1 MDRTSVPR
9 PRRIVLT
16 ELAPGA
22 ITTADLYR
30 ELTSMTVKLAV
41 IEAQTTAAQHVDTEH
56 ENRLR
61 ALERFKWALFGGA
74 ATVGAGAG
82 VIAALITS
90 RGH

>member
-1 MDRTSVPR
+1 MAVPR
-9 PRRIVLT
+9 QRRPVT

-41 IEAQTTAAQHVDTEH
+41 IESQTTRAEHIDTDH
-56 ENRLR
+56 ESRLR

-74 ATVGAGAG
+74 SVVGASAG
-82 VIAALITS
+82 VIAALLTS